1 MSKYTYTPVEST
13 ENFDITGNTL
23 YYLFEEGGDHEEFYF
38 KEHTI
43 EHLETLIDNNLIF
56 TREEKPWYENIP
68 EKGVLCKNRWLGE
81 GYRLIVSYSEEDYLV
96 YDEDDNH
103 YDAHSMTPL
112 SNNKIKQFL
121 QEEE

>member
-1 MSKYTYTPVEST
+1 MSKYRYTPVEFPAD
-13 ENFDITGNTL
+13 FDITGNTL

-43 EHLETLIDNNLIF
+43 EHLETLIDNRLIF

-68 EKGVLCKNRWLGE
+68 DRGVLCKNRWSGK
-81 GYRLIVSYSEEDYLV
+81 GYCLIVSYDEEDFLV
-96 YDEDDNH
+96 YDNDDNY
-103 YDAHSMTPL
+103 YDAHLMTPL

-121 QEEE
+121 QEDE